1 MAVHQDSTYIGNS
14 LPRQKISYKEK
25 ISDDYEWAKRC
36 VNVAISMVGAVSGS
50 SRRSPASR
58 KQRNYNLFNGR
69 FDKNDMAFE
78 IQPLSLQGFTFPA
91 ELQYR
96 DIVSPIFTLLFGEEI
111 KRGCSFVVRA
121 VNDDAISSKE
131 EKQKNAV
138 LSKLQEFLTSENP
151 EDPQEALKKVQ
162 KYYTYEYQD
171 MREKTASDLLTYLRQ
186 SLKLDQEFSK
196 GWEDVLLAG
205 EEIYEIDIIS
215 GQPIARRKNPLET
228 GFLLSHN
235 SDQLDDADLIVVD
248 TFMPV
253 GQVIDEYWETLSTD
267 EIDDLESAADLRIQ
281 MNEQFSLFPQKDF
294 IGIGDGLV
302 PESHGAYLDDKG
314 NVRVTK
320 VIWKSRKKIG
330 ELTYMDENNEQQKT
344 YVDEDYK
351 GNKQDKDETVDW
363 FWINEYWETTRL
375 KKNIYK
381 NIRPRRLQFREM
393 DNISKAKS
401 GFVGTVCNANNAQS
415 VSLMD
420 RLVPWIYL
428 YITLW
433 YRTELLMAANQG
445 KIATIDLSLIP
456 AGWEVDKWMYYAS
469 IMKFAFVDSFNEGQK
484 GASTGKLAGNIADH
498 NKSIDLETGNSIQHY
513 ISLLDY
519 IENKIHDL
527 SGVSRQ
533 RLGAINTSE
542 GVGNVQRSVTQS
554 AIITEKWFQVHNWT
568 KQRVLEQLIET
579 AKVAYGEDK
588 KKLQYVTDDLGSVF
602 FSFDG
607 AEFTNDQYG
616 VFVSDSIKDQQVLE
630 AVKQLAQA
638 ALQNDKTELS
648 AVVDVMT
655 SNSTAEVKHKLKEI
669 ETEALKREQQQIQ
682 HTQEMEKAAHDQQER
697 MIQRDDYNKEADRQ
711 VKLQVAEMTS
721 LGIDKAP
728 EESIKETAKL
738 ALDER
743 KQSFIEQQA
752 QKKDSL
758 EQQSHNLKDKELNIN
773 KDLKTKEIQ
782 SKEKMHKDK
791 LVVEK
796 IKAKSKPST
805 KK

>member
-1 MAVHQDSTYIGNS
+1 MIKQDETYIGNS
-14 LPRQKISYKEK
+14 LPRQKVSYKKKTE
-25 ISDDYEWAKRC
+25 DDYAWAKRC
-36 VNVAISMVGAVSGS
+36 VDVAISMVGAVAGS
-50 SRRSPASR
+50 TRRSPAAR
-58 KQRNYNLFNGR
+58 KQRNYNLFNGK
-69 FDKNDMAFE
+69 FDKNDMSFE

-96 DIVSPIFTLLFGEEI
+96 DVVSPIFTLLFGEEI
-111 KRGCSFVVRA
+111 KRGTSFIVRA
-121 VNDDAISSKE
+121 INDDSISSKE
-131 EKQKNAV
+131 DQQKKAI
-138 LSKLQEFLTSENP
+138 LTKLEDYLTAENP
-151 EDPQEALKKVQ
+151 ENPEEGLKKLK

-171 MREKTASDLLTYLRQ
+171 MREKVASDLLNYLKQ
-186 SLKLDQEFSK
+186 ALKLDQEFSK

-205 EEIYEIDIIS
+205 EEIYEVDIIS
-215 GQPIARRKNPLET
+215 GQPIARRQNPMEI
-228 GFLLSHN
+228 GFLLNHN
-235 SDQLDDADLIVVD
+235 SDQLDDADLIVKD

-253 GQVIDEYWETLSTD
+253 GQVIDEYWEVLTDD
-267 EIDDLESAADLRIQ
+267 EIDDIESAADLRIQ

-330 ELTYMDENNEQQKT
+330 ELIYMDEFGEQQKT

-351 GNKQDKDETVDW
+351 SNKKRDEIIEW
-363 FWINEYWETTRL
+363 FWINEYWEATRL

-381 NIRPRRLQFREM
+381 NIRPRRMQFRQM

-401 GFVGTVCNANNAQS
+401 GFFGTVYNANNAQS

-428 YITLW
+428 YITIW

-445 KIATIDLSLIP
+445 KIANIDLSMIP
-456 AGWEVDKWMYYAS
+456 AGWDIEKWLYYAS
-469 IMKFAFVDSFNEGQK
+469 VMKFAFVDSFNEGLK
-484 GASTGKLAGNIADH
+484 GQSTGKLAGNMVDKTKAL
-498 NKSIDLETGNSIQHY
+498 DLELGNSIQHY
-513 ISLLDY
+513 ISILDY
-519 IENKIHDL
+519 IEEKIHNL

-568 KQRVLEQLIET
+568 KQRVLEGLIET

-588 KKLQYVTDDLGSVF
+588 KKLQYVSDDLATVF
-602 FSFDG
+602 FTFDG
-607 AEFTNDQYG
+607 TEYTNDQLG
-616 VFVSDSIKDQQVLE
+616 VFVTDSIKDQQVLE
-630 AVKQLAQA
+630 VIKQLAQA

-648 AVVDVMT
+648 ALVDVIA
-655 SNSTAEVKHKLKEI
+655 SNSTAEIKHKLKEV
-669 ETEALKREQQQIQ
+669 EEVAKQMQQQQVQ
-682 HTQEMEKAAHDQQER
+682 HEQEIEKAQHEQAER
-697 MIQRDDYNKEADRQ
+697 AIERDDYNKQADRE
-711 VKLQVAEMTS
+711 VKLQIAEMTS
-721 LGIDKAP
+721 LGMDKAP
-728 EESIKETAKL
+728 IEDIKEAAKL
-738 ALDER
+738 ALEER
-743 KQSFIEQQA
+743 KQSFAEEQSRRQDA
-752 QKKDSL
+752 LDS
-758 EQQSHNLKDKELNIN
+758 EGHRLKDRELKLNKEIKEKEL
-773 KDLKTKEIQ
+773 K
-782 SKEKMHKDK
+782 SKEKMHDKK

-796 IKAKSKPST
+796 IKAKKAKTT